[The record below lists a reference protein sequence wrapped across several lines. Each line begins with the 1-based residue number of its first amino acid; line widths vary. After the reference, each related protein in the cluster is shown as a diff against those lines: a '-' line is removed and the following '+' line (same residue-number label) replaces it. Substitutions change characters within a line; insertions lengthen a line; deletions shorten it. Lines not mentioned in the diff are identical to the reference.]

1 MSVCVS
7 ECECVCVSECE
18 CVCVCVSEW
27 GGGGP
32 PILLHRRDKRNLNQN
47 VLFRESRQAKQ
58 FNIDANQ
65 YKF

>member
-27 GGGGP
+27 GGVVHQSSSTDVTSA
-32 PILLHRRDKRNLNQN
+32 I
-47 VLFRESRQAKQ
+47 
-58 FNIDANQ
+58 
-65 YKF
+65 